1 MAGSNIKINR
11 QAFLRK
17 VESNLTPSLRRGLQ
31 RISARRACFGI
42 KGDADLAKIMGIL
55 NYGDPGHTFP
65 NTKKNSD
72 ARKELT
78 DGNNPSALPARPW
91 LDNATR
97 GYYQRNLTKYI
108 NDNIDKVVAGL
119 PKRGQ
124 GHGGVSTRRSLSV
137 NDFMNQLAGVGAENA
152 RRSWDQGHF
161 VPNAPATLQNKSD
174 PRPLHDTG
182 RMNADAITAWTE

>member
-1 MAGSNIKINR
+1 MAVSNIKINR

-31 RISARRACFGI
+31 RVASRRACFGI

-78 DGNNPSALPARPW
+78 DANNPSALPARPW
-91 LDNATR
+91 LDNSTR

-108 NDNIDKVVAGL
+108 NEHMDKLVAGL

-124 GHGGVSTRRSLSV
+124 GQGGASTRRSISAD
-137 NDFMNQLAGVGAENA
+137 DFMDGLAEMGANNA
-152 RRSWDQGHF
+152 RRSWDQGNF
-161 VPNAPATLQNKSD
+161 APNAPATLQNKSD

>member
-1 MAGSNIKINR
+1 MAVSNIKINR

-31 RISARRACFGI
+31 RIASKRACFGI
-42 KGDADLAKIMGIL
+42 HGDAELAKIMGIL

-78 DGNNPSALPARPW
+78 DSSNPSALPARPW
-91 LDNATR
+91 LDNSTR
-97 GYYQRNLTKYI
+97 GYYQRTLTNYI
-108 NDNIDKVVAGL
+108 NANIDKVVAGL

-124 GHGGVSTRRSLSV
+124 GQGGPSTRRSISAD
-137 NDFMNQLAGVGAENA
+137 DFINGLAQTGAKNA
-152 RRSWDQGHF
+152 QRSWDQGNF
-161 VPNAPATLQNKSD
+161 VPNAPATLENKSD

-182 RMNADAITAWTE
+182 RMNADAITGWVE